1 MDLWIRN
8 QNKEQLIKVDSRL
21 YIYDWNIGENSY
33 SVSTDIIKYGISNL
47 VLGYYNSKERAL
59 EILDEIQNIL
69 NPKYM
74 IRMDGNLNNVEKF
87 LNIDGAYIKSQDNAD
102 IKIINNSYVYE
113 MPKE

>member
-1 MDLWIRN
+1 MDLWIRS
-8 QNKEQLIKVDSRL
+8 QSKKTLTKVNAITLSSCSNA
-21 YIYDWNIGENSY
+21 YIIEDEKGYMLG
-33 SVSTDIIKYGISNL
+33 KY
-47 VLGYYNSKERAL
+47 SKERAL
-59 EILDEIQNIL
+59 EVLNEIQNIL

-74 IRMDGNLNNVEKF
+74 IRMDGNLNNVENF

>member
-1 MDLWIRN
+1 MDLWIRS
-8 QNKEQLIKVDSRL
+8 QDKRMLTKVDYL
-21 YIYDWNIGENSY
+21 YLEVNYGREILGGNHYMINQSLGIYE
-33 SVSTDIIKYGISNL
+33 
-47 VLGYYNSKERAL
+47 SKERAL
-59 EILDEIQNIL
+59 EVLNEIQNIL